1 MSLYLCGVRRSL
13 FTVWHSVAC
22 FPVLLLSCLLL
33 DRQRTAGAGVR
44 CRCACGYPARIFG
57 FGALLR
63 RGSAEML
70 ATRIIL
76 LLRCSR
82 GLRGR
87 RGLRGWL
94 GWPRCS
100 GTASSSEMLGFRGS
114 QRLQGNPP
122 LLTSKRIYSRL
133 LRLAA

>member
-44 CRCACGYPARIFG
+44 YRCASGYLARIFG

-82 GLRGR
+82 GLRDW
-87 RGLRGWL
+87 RGWL

-122 LLTSKRIYSRL
+122 
-133 LRLAA
+133 